1 MKQNKILSMI
11 VTKALAKT
19 IYNSIKNL
27 RKDPHPLVKVTL
39 FLSKKGSKM
48 WQSKLLTIQMEVYSM
63 LRIATGKK

>member
-1 MKQNKILSMI
+1 VKQNKILSMI

-27 RKDPHPLVKVTL
+27 RKDLHPLVKVTL

-48 WQSKLLTIQMEVYSM
+48 
-63 LRIATGKK
+63 